1 MSKQIVSTEK
11 APGAV
16 GPYSQGIVANGFVFT
31 SGQLPMDPATKV
43 LETDIKK
50 ATAQALENVSAILRA
65 AGSGLE
71 KCVKV
76 TVFLKD
82 MADFK
87 AMNEVYATYFKS
99 DCPARSCFQV
109 GDLPLSAI
117 VEVEAIALV

>member
-43 LETDIKK
+43 METEIKK
-50 ATAQALENVSAILRA
+50 ATAQALENVSAVLQA

-71 KCVKV
+71 KAVKV

-87 AMNEVYATYFKS
+87 AMNEVYATYFNK

-117 VEVEAIALV
+117 VEVEAIAMI